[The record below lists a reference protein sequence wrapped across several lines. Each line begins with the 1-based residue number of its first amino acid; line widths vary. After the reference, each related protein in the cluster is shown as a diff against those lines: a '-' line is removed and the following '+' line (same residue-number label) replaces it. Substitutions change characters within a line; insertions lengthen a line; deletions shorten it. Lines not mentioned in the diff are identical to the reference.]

1 MLALTL
7 GLTSGGDVAMRE
19 ALSRLILRRL
29 RLHIFYSS
37 ASDLSILL
45 GKGGEA
51 YEMLYPQI
59 HFTC

>member
-7 GLTSGGDVAMRE
+7 GLTSGGDVVIRE
-19 ALSRLILRRL
+19 ALSRLILLRL
-29 RLHIFYSS
+29 CLHIFYSS
-37 ASDLSILL
+37 ASGLSILP

-51 YEMLYPQI
+51 YEMFYLEI